1 MTKEFIISLVV
12 IEFIENPWIQIIPLI
27 GLSVIMAIGLLKS
40 KPLRD
45 KRENF
50 FICIVEFFYILILAG
65 FIISP
70 SFGGQM
76 SQYMRYNIYGYTL
89 IALLSIVILIHIIYG
104 IIISIETI
112 RETYRVVKLWC
123 NRNKVNSGAEKDL
136 VDLNQNDKVSKT
148 LKINTE
154 KMNAS
159 EESFSGLIN
168 MPESSYK
175 KG

>member
-1 MTKEFIISLVV
+1 
-12 IEFIENPWIQIIPLI
+12 
-27 GLSVIMAIGLLKS
+27 
-40 KPLRD
+40 
-45 KRENF
+45 
-50 FICIVEFFYILILAG
+50 
-65 FIISP
+65 
-70 SFGGQM
+70 M